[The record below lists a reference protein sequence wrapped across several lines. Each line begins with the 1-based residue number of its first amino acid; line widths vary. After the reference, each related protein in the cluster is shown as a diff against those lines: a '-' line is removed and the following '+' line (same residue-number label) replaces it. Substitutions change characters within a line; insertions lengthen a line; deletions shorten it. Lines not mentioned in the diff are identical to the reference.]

1 MYQEAKRMLKLAE
14 IAAVLG
20 CSVQAASF
28 LRRGVY
34 ERVAKESD
42 LPARYAML
50 MRLIE
55 EARAQVSLER
65 ICMDCPREDC
75 TGCRVAEI
83 TD

>member
-1 MYQEAKRMLKLAE
+1 MPVKLAE
-14 IAAVLG
+14 IATVLG

-55 EARAQVSLER
+55 QARAQVSLER

-83 TD
+83 TN

>member
-1 MYQEAKRMLKLAE
+1 MRTGQLKLAE
-14 IAAVLG
+14 IAVVLG

-34 ERVAKESD
+34 DRVAKESE

-50 MRLIE
+50 MRLID

-65 ICMDCPREDC
+65 ICMDCPRDDC
-75 TGCRVAEI
+75 TGCRVAEL
-83 TD
+83 

>member
-34 ERVAKESD
+34 ERVAKESE

>member
-1 MYQEAKRMLKLAE
+1 MRARPLKLAE
-14 IAAVLG
+14 IAVVLG

-34 ERVAKESD
+34 ERVAKESE

-50 MRLIE
+50 MRLIDQ
-55 EARAQVSLER
+55 ARADVALDR
-65 ICMDCPREDC
+65 ICMECPRDDC

-83 TD
+83 TN

>member
-1 MYQEAKRMLKLAE
+1 MRLSD
-14 IAAVLG
+14 IAQVLG

-34 ERVAKESD
+34 ERVAKESE

-50 MRLIE
+50 MRLID